1 VGFFVSFYGHS
12 STSRFC
18 LEWKCGDSFSEEFCT
33 CVVNWTIYRM
43 GIVVVF
49 SMEFVQTLRPLGFGK
64 LTGCSI
70 KKEKQVE
77 SKINKFGNLYY
88 LARPRLI

>member
-1 VGFFVSFYGHS
+1 
-12 STSRFC
+12 
-18 LEWKCGDSFSEEFCT
+18 
-33 CVVNWTIYRM
+33 M

-49 SMEFVQTLRPLGFGK
+49 SMEFVQTLRALGFGK